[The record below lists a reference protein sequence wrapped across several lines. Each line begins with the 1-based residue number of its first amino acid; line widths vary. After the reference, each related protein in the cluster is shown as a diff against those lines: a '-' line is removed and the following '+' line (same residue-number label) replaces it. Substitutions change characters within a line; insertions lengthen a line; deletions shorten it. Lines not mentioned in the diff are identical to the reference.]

1 MCMAPMEEYPG
12 IIIKGPNLST
22 EKDTI
27 KIITGLIILG
37 ENHRPKGD

>member
-1 MCMAPMEEYPG
+1 MCMAPMEEYQG

-27 KIITGLIILG
+27 KIITGPDNTG
-37 ENHRPKGD
+37 RKSST